1 MESDG
6 RHNREGAC
14 GMPTVSK
21 ATISTPDYLL
31 DQARRRFT
39 PSFNNFPGMGAVE
52 RRLLN
57 TDFAQHTLA
66 EPPPGSGLKPV
77 VGDRGLPVIG
87 HIIEMLRGG
96 PDYLMHLYQTSGP
109 VVFGDSPV
117 LPGVA
122 ALGPD
127 AAQVVYSNR
136 NKDYSQ
142 QGWVPVIGP
151 FFHRGLMLLDFD
163 EHMFHRRIMQEAFVR
178 SRLVGY
184 VEQMDQVV
192 SQVIANDW
200 VANDARFLLYPA
212 MKELTLDIASMVF
225 MGHEPGTDHELV
237 TKVNKA
243 FTITV
248 RAGNAIVRTS
258 VPPLKWWRGL
268 KARQLL
274 ENYFAERVAERRG
287 KDGNDLLTV
296 LCQTEDEDGNKFSD
310 SDIVNHMIFLMMAA
324 HDTSTTTTTAMVY
337 HLAANP
343 QWQQRCRDESDRLG
357 DGPLDINSLEKLESL
372 DLVMNESIRL
382 VTPVQWAMRQTV
394 RDTELLGYFIPK
406 GTNVIA
412 YPGMNHRL
420 PELWRDPLTFDPDR
434 FTEPRNE
441 HKQHRYAFTPFG
453 GGAHKCI
460 GMAFG
465 QLEIK
470 TIMHRLLRK
479 YQFELPRPGYEA
491 KWDYQSIPAPKDGMP
506 IVLRPL

>member
-1 MESDG
+1 M
-6 RHNREGAC
+6 A
-14 GMPTVSK
+14 
-21 ATISTPDYLL
+21 ATISTPNYLL

-39 PSFNNFPGMGAVE
+39 PSFNNFPGMSIVE
-52 RRLLN
+52 RKLLN
-57 TDFAQHTLA
+57 HQFPERKLA
-66 EPPPGSGLKPV
+66 DPPPGSGLKAA
-77 VGDRGLPVIG
+77 VGDAGLPMLG

-96 PDYLMHLYQTSGP
+96 PDYLMYLYQTKGP

-117 LPGVA
+117 LPGIA

-151 FFHRGLMLLDFD
+151 FFNRGLMLLDFE

-178 SRLVGY
+178 SRLVSY
-184 VEQMDQVV
+184 VEKMDQVV
-192 SQVIANDW
+192 SKTIANDW

-225 MGHEPGTDHELV
+225 MGHEPGTDHDLV

-243 FTITV
+243 FAVTT
-248 RAGNAIVRTS
+248 RAGNAIIRTP
-258 VPPLKWWRGL
+258 VPPFTWWRGL
-268 KARQLL
+268 RAREYL
-274 ENYFAERVAERRG
+274 ENYFRERVKEQRAKQG
-287 KDGNDLLTV
+287 DDLLSV
-296 LCQTEDEDGNKFSD
+296 LCHTEDEDGNKFSD
-310 SDIVNHMIFLMMAA
+310 EDIVNHMIFLMMAA
-324 HDTSTTTTTAMVY
+324 HDTSTSTVTTMAY
-337 HLAANP
+337 NLAAHP
-343 QWQQRCRDESDRLG
+343 EWQQRCRDESDRLG
-357 DGPLDINSLEKLESL
+357 DGPLDIDSLEKLETL

-394 RDTELLGYFIPK
+394 RDTDLLGYYIPK

-420 PELWRDPLTFDPDR
+420 PEIWTDPLKFDPER

-441 HKQHRYAFTPFG
+441 HKRHRYGFTPFG

-460 GMAFG
+460 GMVFG

-470 TIMHRLLRK
+470 TILHRLLRK
-479 YQFELPRPGYEA
+479 YQLELPRPGYKAE
-491 KWDYQSIPAPKDGMP
+491 WDYGGMPVPIDGMP